1 MVQHFQK
8 QLFFCHS
15 QKAGGN
21 RTDTVLLPP
30 KGSISKP
37 KSRKYF
43 LFAFSRFSSSRLSE
57 TISGDL
63 HTGTGC
69 SGTETALR
77 IAHNILFMGRML
89 VNDIKIIFELYQP
102 VGVKQLSDQPVAA
115 SGFRGKKPF
124 FEKFQLFLAFPV
136 PGFDRLAVYLRRCRF
151 GRFSDIT
158 SGSAVSTAEVSFS
171 VLQCAGKHFLFFFC
185 KGLRSIY
192 GIFPQRTHMPVFICK
207 RI

>member
-1 MVQHFQK
+1 
-8 QLFFCHS
+8 
-15 QKAGGN
+15 
-21 RTDTVLLPP
+21 
-30 KGSISKP
+30 
-37 KSRKYF
+37 
-43 LFAFSRFSSSRLSE
+43 
-57 TISGDL
+57 
-63 HTGTGC
+63 
-69 SGTETALR
+69 
-77 IAHNILFMGRML
+77 MGRML

-124 FEKFQLFLAFPV
+124 FEKFQLFWRFLFQ
-136 PGFDRLAVYLRRCRF
+136 GFDRLVVYLRRCRF
-151 GRFSDIT
+151 GRFFRYHFWIRCFY
-158 SGSAVSTAEVSFS
+158 SGSLFFS